1 MKNFALNLLNV
12 TNPQDLPR
20 LYEQALKEPWTS
32 PHLPALMDKIN
43 QNQAGPDGKHARL
56 MLAFLPGYQ
65 AVLYLERLLEDN
77 PDYLRSF
84 DETNRFLREVCLGR
98 ARIILAMKHTARIFS
113 LKRRR
118 ALAARLVGIAPNPGS
133 A

>member
-1 MKNFALNLLNV
+1 MQNFALNLLNV
-12 TNPQDLPR
+12 TTPQDLPQ

-32 PHLPALMDKIN
+32 PHLPALLDKIN
-43 QNQAGPDGKHARL
+43 QADHSRL
-56 MLAFLPGYQ
+56 VLAFLPGYQ
-65 AVLYLERLLEDN
+65 AVLYLERLIEDN
-77 PDYLRSF
+77 PDYLRSLLD

-118 ALAARLVGIAPNPGS
+118 ALAACLAGIAPNV
-133 A
+133 

>member
-12 TNPQDLPR
+12 TSPQDLPR

-43 QNQAGPDGKHARL
+43 QAGPDGKHSRL
-56 MLAFLPGYQ
+56 ALAFLPGYQ

-77 PDYLRSF
+77 PDYLRSLLED

-118 ALAARLVGIAPNPGS
+118 ALAACLTGISPNV
-133 A
+133 